1 MSFQLFLRVFLFVM
15 LVVGVIAGRAVVAWA
30 VHFAKSPENRRR
42 LRIGLIAALVVVN
55 LPGVHMLVFGIRP
68 GGGMTP
74 LWKIIMFYP
83 YLAWQ
88 VSAVVLTAFLTIK
101 MVVTLPY
108 LIHRWFKAR
117 REGAPE
123 IDFERRAFLA
133 QAATVIP
140 ASLLL
145 TTGYG
150 VYSAQSS
157 FEWEEPEFKLK
168 NWPAA
173 LVGLRLLQVSDL
185 HVGTF
190 LNGKDLTGRIEEI
203 NRRSCD
209 IMVITGDII
218 DHNMAYFPECMEAL
232 SRLKL
237 PAFGTYVCIGN
248 HDYYSGGA
256 EEILAGM
263 QRLGMTVVR
272 DSHVTVSVRDTP
284 LVIAGIDYPMRRGIH
299 VSEDWFKTHVDMALA
314 QRPEGVPTILLAH
327 HPHAFDR
334 AAARGIALTLAGH
347 THGGQFAFSYP
358 GGKVSLGDLMFKYVA
373 GPYSKGESH
382 LYVNRGLGNWFP
394 MRVGAPPEVSLI
406 TLS

>member
-1 MSFQLFLRVFLFVM
+1 MSFQIFLRVFLFVM

-30 VHFAKSPENRRR
+30 VHFARTPENRRR
-42 LRIGLIAALVVVN
+42 LRIGLIAALVIVN
-55 LPGVHMLVFGIRP
+55 LPGIHMIAFGIRP
-68 GGGMTP
+68 GGGITP

-88 VSAVVLTAFLTIK
+88 VSAVVLTAFLTVK
-101 MVVTLPY
+101 MVISLPY
-108 LIHRWFKAR
+108 LIHRYIKTK

-123 IDFERRAFLA
+123 VDHDRRAFLA
-133 QAATVIP
+133 QVATVIP

-150 VYSAQSS
+150 IYTAQSS
-157 FEWEEPEFKLK
+157 FQWQAPEFKLK
-168 NWPAA
+168 DWPPA
-173 LVGLRLLQVSDL
+173 LAGLRVLQISDL

-190 LNGKDLTGRIEEI
+190 LNGKDLTARIHDI
-203 NRRSCD
+203 NRRDCD

-218 DHNMAYFPECMEAL
+218 DHNMAYFPECMEAM
-232 SRLKL
+232 SKLKL
-237 PAFGTYVCIGN
+237 PAYGAFVCIGN

-256 EEILAGM
+256 EEILQGM

-272 DSHVTVSVRDTP
+272 DSHVTVSVRGTP
-284 LVIAGIDYPMRRGIH
+284 LTIAGIDYPMRRGIN
-299 VSEDWFKTHVDMALA
+299 VSEDWFQIHVDAALA
-314 QRPEGVPTILLAH
+314 HRPEGVPVILLAH
-327 HPHAFDR
+327 HPHAFDQ
-334 AAARGIALTLAGH
+334 AAARGVPLTLAGH

-358 GGKVSLGDLMFKYVA
+358 GGRVSLGNLMFKYVA
-373 GPYSKGESH
+373 GPYSKGESY

-394 MRVGAPPEVSLI
+394 MRVGVPPEVSLI